1 MPEVIKFSIFRN
13 PKTRLWL
20 GIKCLV
26 FANQNMIGN
35 GGMAKVYK
43 QNTSRGKEIAVK
55 VATKD
60 DLLSSPNA
68 EYFIRNEIKALSQLK
83 HPNIVAYHG
92 RGKVPGGR
100 FLAIEY
106 LPARDLRTHVSQK
119 GPLPVKDALFI
130 VENIASALLYI
141 HEKGLVHADV
151 KPHNIL
157 WAKTRRK
164 KIVKLIDFALAT
176 RTGRKV
182 KPEKG
187 DNCCGTP
194 GYMTVERLKGDAPQI
209 RDDIFALGVS
219 LYEVLTGERAVSG
232 RYLITAHDQLGNRI
246 WWHSYIPE
254 PVKELL
260 LRMTGTSPQV
270 GDRGAYYYKNCRELL
285 HDIKRVKKQLAKSDV
300 KKLRPVMAQ
309 IDIIPTLEFSA

>member
-20 GIKCLV
+20 GIKRLV
-26 FANQNMIGN
+26 FANQYRIGN
-35 GGMAKVYK
+35 GGMSVVYK
-43 QNTSRGKEIAVK
+43 QNTTRGKEIAVK

-68 EYFIRNEIKALSQLK
+68 EYFIRNEIKALSQFK

-92 RGKVPGGR
+92 RGKIPGGS

-119 GPLPVKDALFI
+119 GPLSPKDAMFI
-130 VENIASALLYI
+130 AEKSASALLYI
-141 HEKGLVHADV
+141 HEKGLVHGDV

-164 KIVKLIDFALAT
+164 KIVKLIDFAMAT
-176 RTGRKV
+176 QMGRKV

-187 DNCCGTP
+187 DNYCGTP
-194 GYMTVERLKGDAPQI
+194 GYVTVERLNGEAPQI

-219 LYEVLTGERAVSG
+219 LYEVLTGERAVPG
-232 RYLITAHDQLGNRI
+232 RHLMAAHDQLGNRI
-246 WWHSYIPE
+246 WHSYIPE

-285 HDIKRVKKQLAKSDV
+285 RDIKRVKKQLAKSDA
-300 KKLRPVMAQ
+300 KKLRPAMAQ